1 MVVEN
6 VLDATPRCLA
16 NTPQGGGGYGEGHVT
31 RITLLS
37 LAFRPLDEHSH
48 LFDSCIAIAL
58 EDSVGKYT
66 VRTAIIIS
74 PLVSHAVIQIR
85 F

>member
-37 LAFRPLDEHSH
+37 LAFRLLDEHSC
-48 LFDSCIAIAL
+48 LFDSCAAIAVAL
-58 EDSVGKYT
+58 EDSVGKCT
-66 VRTAIIIS
+66 VRTANIIS
-74 PLVSHAVIQIR
+74 SLVSHTAI
-85 F
+85 

>member
-16 NTPQGGGGYGEGHVT
+16 NTLRGGSGYGEGHVT

-37 LAFRPLDEHSH
+37 LAFRPLDEHSC
-48 LFDSCIAIAL
+48 LFDSCVSIAIAL

-66 VRTAIIIS
+66 VRTANIIS
-74 PLVSHAVIQIR
+74 SLVSHTVI
-85 F
+85 